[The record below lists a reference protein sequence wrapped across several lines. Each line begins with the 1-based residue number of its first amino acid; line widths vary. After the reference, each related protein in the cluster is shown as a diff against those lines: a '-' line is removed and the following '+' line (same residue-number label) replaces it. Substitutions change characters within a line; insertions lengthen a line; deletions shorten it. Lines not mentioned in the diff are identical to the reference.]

1 MSSTG
6 FLQARNLS
14 YAYGSALVLE
24 NVDLEVSPGLVTGLI
39 GPNGSGKTTLLRL
52 LTGLLKPLAGSV
64 LLGGQDMAGLS
75 RRQVARQ
82 LAVLPQSFELPESFT
97 AWEVVLMGR
106 NPHVQLLRGET
117 DADRRVAREAMLR
130 TETLQFRDRYAAELS
145 GGERQRLLLARALA
159 QEPRFLLLDEA
170 TSSLDLHFQV
180 QFLRLVRAERD
191 EGAGVL
197 LVLHDLNLA
206 ARSCD
211 RLVLLERG
219 RVRRAGS
226 PAAVL
231 QEGLL
236 SEVYGTEVRV
246 LPEENGLPVVL
257 PVV

>member
-1 MSSTG
+1 MNSA
-6 FLQARNLS
+6 FLLQARNVS
-14 YAYGSALVLE
+14 YGYGPALVLE
-24 NVDLEVSPGLVTGLI
+24 NVGLAVRPGHVTGLI

-52 LTGLLKPLAGSV
+52 LTGLLQPLSGSV
-64 LLGGQDMAGLS
+64 LLGGKDMSGLS
-75 RRQVARQ
+75 RRQIARQ
-82 LAVLPQSFELPESFT
+82 LAVLPQSFDLPDSFT
-97 AWEVVLMGR
+97 AWEIVMMGR

-117 DADRRVAREAMLR
+117 EADRRVARDAMLR

-180 QFLRLVRAERD
+180 EFLRLVRAERD
-191 EGAGVL
+191 QGAGVL

-211 RLVLLERG
+211 QLVLLERG
-219 RVRRAGS
+219 RVRRTGS

-231 QEGLL
+231 QQELL

-246 LPEENGLPVVL
+246 LPGENGLPVVL

>member
-1 MSSTG
+1 MNSSAL
-6 FLQARNLS
+6 LQAENLS
-14 YAYGSALVLE
+14 FSYGSALV
-24 NVDLEVSPGLVTGLI
+24 VDSVNLDVSPGRVTGLI

-52 LTGLLKPLAGSV
+52 LTGLLKPRSGRV
-64 LLGGQDMAGLS
+64 LLGGQDITGLS

-97 AWEVVLMGR
+97 AWEIVLMGR

-117 DADRRVAREAMLR
+117 DEDRRVARDAMLR
-130 TETLQFRDRYAAELS
+130 TDTLQFRNRFAAELS

-180 QFLRLVRAERD
+180 EFLRLVRAERN
-191 EGAGVL
+191 EGSGVL

-211 RLVLLERG
+211 TLVLLERG
-219 RVRRAGS
+219 KVRRAGA
-226 PAAVL
+226 PASVL
-231 QEGLL
+231 QAELL

-246 LPEENGLPVVL
+246 LPGDNVLPVVL
-257 PVV
+257 PVL